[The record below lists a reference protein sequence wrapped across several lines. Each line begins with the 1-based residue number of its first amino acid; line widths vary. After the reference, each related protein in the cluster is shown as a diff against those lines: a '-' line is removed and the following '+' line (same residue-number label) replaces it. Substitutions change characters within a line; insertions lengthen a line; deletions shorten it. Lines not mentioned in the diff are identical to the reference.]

1 MLGNQ
6 GGRMLDVK
14 TQVDPLAT
22 GISVLSNGVKPCVCC
37 YVVYFCQVFA
47 RGSLGFSYSPL
58 KRKRIYEYLICWKL
72 MIKRHVNVRLS
83 WVTINRR
90 CRESDA
96 GKILM
101 HVLIVKI
108 VEAGESH

>member
-37 YVVYFCQVFA
+37 IFCQVFA

-58 KRKRIYEYLICWKL
+58 KRKRNYAETYDKTSCKCKVV
-72 MIKRHVNVRLS
+72 MS
-83 WVTINRR
+83 P
-90 CRESDA
+90 
-96 GKILM
+96 
-101 HVLIVKI
+101 
-108 VEAGESH
+108 